1 MKIMDKLSTYA
12 ALIGVIGAIGGGFYA
27 WGEFNNRLSV
37 LENEPPVNL
46 QPLIEKDKELAKQFD
61 EVLLYAN
68 EYKVDLIDR
77 IKKVDDKIQPVDLT
91 IVFKEI
97 AKVREQIAMLDIPE
111 DVDLKPIS
119 KELKRLSEEM
129 VRVLSNLAKINLVP
143 LEESIKIIEDTMA
156 EISKKLAIVSKE
168 NEVQDAEIKEIKLQ
182 SNNPLAN

>member
-37 LENEPPVNL
+37 LENEPSVNL
-46 QPLIEKDKELAKQFD
+46 QPLKEKDKSLEKQFD
-61 EVLLYAN
+61 EVLLYTN

-91 IVFKEI
+91 VVFKEI
-97 AKVREQIAMLDIPE
+97 AKLREEVAMLDIPE
-111 DVDLKPIS
+111 DIDLKPIS
-119 KELKRLSEEM
+119 KELKRLSEEL
-129 VRVLSNLAKINLVP
+129 VRIMATIPKAVNLKP
-143 LEESIKIIEDTMA
+143 LEEAIQAIEKA
-156 EISKKLAIVSKE
+156 LAIVKKE
-168 NEVQDAEIKEIKLQ
+168 NEVQDAMIEEIKLK

>member
-37 LENEPPVNL
+37 LENEPSVNL
-46 QPLIEKDKELAKQFD
+46 QPLKEKDKSLEKQFD

-77 IKKVDDKIQPVDLT
+77 IKKVDDKIKPVDLT
-91 IVFKEI
+91 VVFKEI
-97 AKVREQIAMLDIPE
+97 AKLREEVAMLDIP
-111 DVDLKPIS
+111 DDIDLKPIS
-119 KELKRLSEEM
+119 KELKRLSEEL
-129 VRVLSNLAKINLVP
+129 VRIVATIPKVVNLKP
-143 LEESIKIIEDTMA
+143 LEEAIQAIEKA
-156 EISKKLAIVSKE
+156 LAIVKKE
-168 NEVQDAEIKEIKLQ
+168 NQVQDAMIEEIKLK

>member
-46 QPLIEKDKELAKQFD
+46 QPLKEKDKSLEKQFD

-77 IKKVDDKIQPVDLT
+77 IKKVDDKIVKTDLT
-91 IVFKEI
+91 LVFKEI
-97 AKVREQIAMLDIPE
+97 AKVREEMALLDIPD

-119 KELKRLSEEM
+119 KELKRLSEELI
-129 VRVLSNLAKINLVP
+129 R
-143 LEESIKIIEDTMA
+143 
-156 EISKKLAIVSKE
+156 IVSTIPKAVDLEPLLKAITELEKSVAIALKE
-168 NEVQDAEIKEIKLQ
+168 NELQNILIEEIKTKA
-182 SNNPLAN
+182 NNPLAN

>member
-46 QPLIEKDKELAKQFD
+46 QPLVEKDKELAKQFD

-77 IKKVDDKIQPVDLT
+77 IKNVDDKIQPVDLT
-91 IVFKEI
+91 LVFKEI
-97 AKVREQIAMLDIPE
+97 AKIREEIAMLDIPE

-143 LEESIKIIEDTMA
+143 LEGSIKIIEDTMA
-156 EISKKLAIVSKE
+156 EISKQVAIALKE
-168 NEVQDAEIKEIKLQ
+168 NELQDVQIEEIKTK
-182 SNNPLAN
+182 SNNPLSN